1 MKLKFLFAIML
12 ILANISCSKT
22 ENEFEKEPEN
32 PATPE
37 TPGTPETPEEPSE
50 GEKKRSPE
58 ATRLLDYLKNTLRSL
73 R

>member
-12 ILANISCSKT
+12 ILASISCSKT

-37 TPGTPETPEEPSE
+37 TPEKPETPGTPETPEEPSE
-50 GEKKRSPE
+50 GEKNVRQRQQDCW
-58 ATRLLDYLKNTLRSL
+58 TT
-73 R
+73 